1 MTQTARL
8 PRKRTMTI
16 VSLLLV
22 IMLFTSFISAA
33 PASAAACTWKHRVR
47 FGDTLGMIAHYYGT
61 TVTDLQK
68 LNNIAN
74 PNLIF
79 WGATICISDTQAP
92 PPPFPNNYQV
102 LWGDTLSQLAFRFG
116 ANIGDLIRANGIG
129 NPDIIFAG
137 ETLSVP
143 AAP

>member
-1 MTQTARL
+1 
-8 PRKRTMTI
+8 MTI
-16 VSLLLV
+16 ASLLLV
-22 IMLFTSFISAA
+22 FMLFASFISAA
-33 PASAAACTWKHRVR
+33 PAGAAACTWTHRVR

-68 LNNIAN
+68 LNNVAN
-74 PNLIF
+74 PNLIL
-79 WGATICISDTQAP
+79 WGSNLCISDTQAP
-92 PPPFPNNYQV
+92 PAAFPNNYQV
-102 LWGDTLSQLAFRFG
+102 IWGDTLSSLAYRFG

-137 ETLSVP
+137 EKLSVP